1 MQIAATWFK
10 RKRTKVG
17 TVRTLLTTTTEQS
30 KSPDLLFLQM
40 ATYTGLGFDGRRHG
54 DRENNFYQEQNVR
67 DFHGVAFVSCSST
80 RYFEYYYDNNKISK
94 I

>member
-1 MQIAATWFK
+1 
-10 RKRTKVG
+10 
-17 TVRTLLTTTTEQS
+17 
-30 KSPDLLFLQM
+30 M